1 MRYIQSRNLLFS
13 PDASGGG
20 GAPAAAQPAAAPKA
34 QPSAAPPAS
43 APASTPPPA
52 APVAPIQSDDPFE
65 RPRKPSAA
73 APAKPGAPAAPVI
86 DDPDKQYPTAPKELR
101 AAYRE
106 LRDKSKTTE
115 QKIAEYERKIESL
128 GKSGQDTSA
137 LTTRLQQ
144 LERERDERDA
154 TIRGLRQE
162 ESPEFKAKYD
172 EPYQQA
178 AFRVQKAVEQ
188 LYVITQPADEANGIP
203 AQTRPAT
210 MQDFTEL
217 YALPTGKAIE
227 RAKSLFGDASQW
239 VIGKREMLLD
249 LWDQRSDALQKERTQ
264 FKERNAKETADNAV
278 RSKGIKDMYDQTI
291 QRLTDTN
298 SDYKIDPADT
308 EEVEARQHALEVYDT
323 PIQIKDEASGKQE
336 IARRAHIR
344 LKVAAFP
351 VMKLRMER
359 QAEKIA
365 SLEAQLAEV
374 KGAAP
379 GGNRRPGGDAPASN
393 TEDDS
398 IASWSQAAKLAVGAV

>member
-1 MRYIQSRNLLFS
+1 MQYIKQRNLLLMAD
-13 PDASGGG
+13 PISGGG
-20 GAPAAAQPAAAPKA
+20 GSPAAAQPAAAPKA
-34 QPSAAPPAS
+34 QPSAVPPAS

-52 APVAPIQSDDPFE
+52 APAAPTQSDDPFE

-101 AAYRE
+101 AAYRAE
-106 LRDKSKTTE
+106 REKGKTYE
-115 QKIAEYERKIESL
+115 QRISDYERQIKSL
-128 GKSGQDTSA
+128 NNSGQDTSA

-154 TIRGLRQE
+154 TIRGLKQE
-162 ESPEFKAKYD
+162 ASPEFIQKWDKPFKRHVSFV
-172 EPYQQA
+172 ESE
-178 AFRVQKAVEQ
+178 VQKMQ
-188 LYVITQPADEANGIP
+188 ITTNPGDAENGVQPT
-203 AQTRPAT
+203 TRPAT
-210 MQDFTEL
+210 FDDFI
-217 YALPTGKAIE
+217 AIYRMSPQQASSE
-227 RAKSLFGDASQW
+227 ARIKFGDASQW
-239 VIGKREMLLD
+239 IMGQRDKLLD
-249 LWDQRSDALQKERTQ
+249 MQQQKDEALEEERSQ

-379 GGNRRPGGDAPASN
+379 GGNRRPGGDLPAAN
-393 TEDDS
+393 GEDT
-398 IASWSQAAKLAVGAV
+398 IEGWMQEAKRAVPA